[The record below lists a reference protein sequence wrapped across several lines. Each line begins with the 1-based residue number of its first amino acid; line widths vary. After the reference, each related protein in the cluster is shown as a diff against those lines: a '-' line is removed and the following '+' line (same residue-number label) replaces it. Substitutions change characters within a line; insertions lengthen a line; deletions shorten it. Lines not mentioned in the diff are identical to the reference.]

1 MGTLTDVS
9 GLKVGHWTDGEAL
22 TGCTVVL
29 CGEEGAVAGVDV
41 RGGGPGTRE
50 TDLMA
55 PGRLVERVHAV
66 VLAGGSAFGLAAAA
80 GVMDWLEERGIGYE
94 TGVVPVPIVPAAVIF
109 DLAVGN
115 PRRRPGPAEGYA
127 AAQAASDGPVAEGN
141 VGAGTGATAGKWAG
155 MQHAMKTGLG
165 TSSVRLPGGGT
176 VGALVVSNPVG
187 DIVDPLTGRVV
198 AGAYDR
204 EQRSF
209 LTRPVHFAGGFPA
222 GNTVLAVVATDLPLS
237 KEAVHRVAQMA
248 HDGLARA
255 IYPAHTPW
263 DGDTVFALATGRTGE
278 RAASRAAE
286 MEQVAMVGAAA
297 AEALAL
303 AIVRS
308 AQAAEPAGGL
318 PAARF
323 LDQA

>member
-1 MGTLTDVS
+1 
-9 GLKVGHWTDGEAL
+9 
-22 TGCTVVL
+22 VVL

-109 DLAVGN
+109 VLAVGN

-176 VGALVVSNPVG
+176 VGALVVSNPLG

-209 LTRPVHFAGGFPA
+209 LTRPVHFAG
-222 GNTVLAVVATDLPLS
+222 
-237 KEAVHRVAQMA
+237 
-248 HDGLARA
+248 
-255 IYPAHTPW
+255 
-263 DGDTVFALATGRTGE
+263 
-278 RAASRAAE
+278 
-286 MEQVAMVGAAA
+286 
-297 AEALAL
+297 
-303 AIVRS
+303 
-308 AQAAEPAGGL
+308 
-318 PAARF
+318 
-323 LDQA
+323 